1 MVPSSSE
8 HAQEVQGEVDFSSSS
23 REFLQVPGRKEEAA
37 RRPEVT
43 QRCAGQREGPA
54 WGPHAAGGR
63 ARLSLHLRVLR
74 ASPCA
79 RLPALPARLAR
90 MKARSCRNK
99 KWGSESLPSLPSALS
114 FPPVADWC
122 SKDPG
127 LSSSSVMCGSLWKL
141 LSHN

>member
-8 HAQEVQGEVDFSSSS
+8 HAQEAQGEVDFSSSS

-37 RRPEVT
+37 WRPEVT

-54 WGPHAAGGR
+54 CGPHAAGGR
-63 ARLSLHLRVLR
+63 ARLSLCTC

-79 RLPALPARLAR
+79 RLPALPAQLTR
-90 MKARSCRNK
+90 MKARSCRNE
-99 KWGSESLPSLPSALS
+99 KWGSESLPSLPSALI
-114 FPPVADWC
+114 FPPAADWC

-127 LSSSSVMCGSLWKL
+127 LSSSSVMCGSLWKP

>member
-1 MVPSSSE
+1 MP
-8 HAQEVQGEVDFSSSS
+8 
-23 REFLQVPGRKEEAA
+23 
-37 RRPEVT
+37 RRPEEKWISPPRPGNSSRPLGERKKQRRGPRSHRDVQASERARRGVPT
-43 QRCAGQREGPA
+43 QRGDCAPV
-54 WGPHAAGGR
+54 
-63 ARLSLHLRVLR
+63 SLHLRVLLR

-79 RLPALPARLAR
+79 HLPALPAQPTR
-90 MKARSCRNK
+90 MKARSCRNE
-99 KWGSESLPSLPSALS
+99 KWGSESLPALPSALI